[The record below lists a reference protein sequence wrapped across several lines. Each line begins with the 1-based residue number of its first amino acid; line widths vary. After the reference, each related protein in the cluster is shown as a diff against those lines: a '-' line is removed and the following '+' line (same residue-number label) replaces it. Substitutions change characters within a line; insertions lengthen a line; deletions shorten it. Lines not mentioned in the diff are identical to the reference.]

1 MVWSPKENDAFF
13 GEPQEDAREP
23 GAHADDAETMCVWC
37 ETRVRCAC
45 KSHYDTLT
53 CTHRVIVPTAE
64 EWDSSVEARAAELHE
79 GCRMPMEQAREL
91 ATSEASPDWYA
102 RGQDWG
108 LADALTNGQ
117 SGDWVLDDI
126 ARAFAAGA
134 DAKTTMKVEISSDP
148 EMLRRAMAAETEAA
162 LLRAALDQKHAEYE
176 DLQRHGNNTAHNLA
190 RMQAA
195 LAESASRSAGYLR
208 KAIKAEA
215 EVALL
220 RAALNGGNVI
230 ARLQFALQR
239 MADAADGVGVKHF
252 DTDWLSDEVQELQA
266 ATHAA
271 RLVLGPN
278 AKVTGLSPKE

>member
-1 MVWSPKENDAFF
+1 MHHPERWTFDWFYKRHDM
-13 GEPQEDAREP
+13 DK
-23 GAHADDAETMCVWC
+23 ADNRFYRQTET
-37 ETRVRCAC
+37 ER
-45 KSHYDTLT
+45 
-53 CTHRVIVPTAE
+53 
-64 EWDSSVEARAAELHE
+64 RAAELHE
-79 GCRMPMEQAREL
+79 GCQMPMEQAREL
-91 ATSEASPDWYA
+91 AVSEAAPDWYA

-134 DAKTTMKVEISSDP
+134 AAKTTMTVEISADP

-176 DLQRHGNNTAHNLA
+176 DLQRHGNNAAHNLA

-195 LAESASRSAGYLR
+195 LAENASRSADYLR

-215 EVALL
+215 KVALL
-220 RAALNGGNVI
+220 RAALNGGNAI
-230 ARLQFALQR
+230 ERLQFALQR
-239 MADAADGVGVKHF
+239 LADATEALGVNNFGE
-252 DTDWLSDEVQELQA
+252 DWRSDEVQELQA

-278 AKVTGLSPKE
+278 VVSVESPENVPND

>member
-1 MVWSPKENDAFF
+1 MNMAK
-13 GEPQEDAREP
+13 
-23 GAHADDAETMCVWC
+23 
-37 ETRVRCAC
+37 
-45 KSHYDTLT
+45 
-53 CTHRVIVPTAE
+53 I
-64 EWDSSVEARAAELHE
+64 EARAAELHE
-79 GCRMPMEQAREL
+79 GCRMPMEQARAL
-91 ATSEASPDWYA
+91 AASEAAPDWYA

-134 DAKTTMKVEISSDP
+134 QAGGALESKRTHEVECQ
-148 EMLRRAMAAETEAA
+148 RVA
-162 LLRAALDQKHAEYE
+162 LEEQA
-176 DLQRHGNNTAHNLA
+176 DLTAIHLA
-190 RMQAA
+190 RMQSA
-195 LAESASRSAGYLR
+195 LEQTGTRSADYLR

-230 ARLQFALQR
+230 ERLQFALQR
-239 MADAADGVGVKHF
+239 LADAAEALGVNNFGE
-252 DTDWLSDEVQELQA
+252 DWRSDEVQELQA

-278 AKVTGLSPKE
+278 AGAKRGGTQ

>member
-1 MVWSPKENDAFF
+1 MNMAK
-13 GEPQEDAREP
+13 
-23 GAHADDAETMCVWC
+23 
-37 ETRVRCAC
+37 
-45 KSHYDTLT
+45 
-53 CTHRVIVPTAE
+53 I
-64 EWDSSVEARAAELHE
+64 EARAAELHE

-91 ATSEASPDWYA
+91 AVSEASPDWYA

-134 DAKTTMKVEISSDP
+134 QAGGALESKRTHEVECQ
-148 EMLRRAMAAETEAA
+148 RVA
-162 LLRAALDQKHAEYE
+162 LEEQA
-176 DLQRHGNNTAHNLA
+176 DLTAIHLA
-190 RMQAA
+190 RMQSA
-195 LAESASRSAGYLR
+195 LEQTGTRSADYLR

-230 ARLQFALQR
+230 ERLQFALQR
-239 MADAADGVGVKHF
+239 LADAADGVGVKHF

-266 ATHAA
+266 STHAA

-278 AKVTGLSPKE
+278 VL

>member
-1 MVWSPKENDAFF
+1 MHHPERWIFDWFYKRHDM
-13 GEPQEDAREP
+13 DK
-23 GAHADDAETMCVWC
+23 ADNRFYRQTETERRAE
-37 ETRVRCAC
+37 
-45 KSHYDTLT
+45 
-53 CTHRVIVPTAE
+53 
-64 EWDSSVEARAAELHE
+64 ELHE

-91 ATSEASPDWYA
+91 AASEASPDWYA

-134 DAKTTMKVEISSDP
+134 QAG
-148 EMLRRAMAAETEAA
+148 AAV
-162 LLRAALDQKHAEYE
+162 DQHTIK
-176 DLQRHGNNTAHNLA
+176 

-195 LAESASRSAGYLR
+195 LAENASRSADYLR

-230 ARLQFALQR
+230 ERLQFALQR
-239 MADAADGVGVKHF
+239 LADAADTLGVNHF
-252 DTDWLSDEVQELQA
+252 GDDWLSDEVQELQA
-266 ATHAA
+266 ATRAA

-278 AKVTGLSPKE
+278 AKLTGPSENQGHTDERY